1 MCHKLDKEV
10 RVRVK
15 LDGQLTA
22 SSACISM
29 QITRFLAKLPARVY
43 MLAEAISCPLAE

>member
-43 MLAEAISCPLAE
+43 VLQRLSVAP